1 MHRIPCIVILTAL
14 VVVGPVLSGCSD
26 FDPDKLDVFGLNEKK
41 KLPGERKEIF
51 PGGVPGVAQGVPP
64 EYMKGYQPPPDATAD
79 ALQAPPGSAA
89 ATGDDMKKTASAEPA
104 EEAKPKP
111 KAKPRPHVASRP
123 PSRVTV
129 QPSAQGQQQQQTAPW
144 PEPAQQPQQSQS
156 PWPTGSQQQ
165 PPQQAQQAQPAQ
177 QAQQSPWPAPAQQSA
192 PAAWPSA
199 PPAGTFSKQ

>member
-1 MHRIPCIVILTAL
+1 MRRIPCVLMLTAL
-14 VVVGPVLSGCSD
+14 VVVGPVLTGCSD
-26 FDPDKLDVFGLNEKK
+26 FDPDKLDVFNLNEKK
-41 KLPGERKEIF
+41 KLPGERKEVF

-79 ALQAPPGSAA
+79 ALQAPAGSAA

-111 KAKPRPHVASRP
+111 KAKPKPRVASRP
-123 PSRVTV
+123 PARVTV

-144 PEPAQQPQQSQS
+144 PEPAQQAQQSQQSQS
-156 PWPTGSQQQ
+156 PWPAAQQQ
-165 PPQQAQQAQPAQ
+165 PQQPQQAE
-177 QAQQSPWPAPAQQSA
+177 QSPWPAPAQQQQSTSA
-192 PAAWPSA
+192 PWPSA